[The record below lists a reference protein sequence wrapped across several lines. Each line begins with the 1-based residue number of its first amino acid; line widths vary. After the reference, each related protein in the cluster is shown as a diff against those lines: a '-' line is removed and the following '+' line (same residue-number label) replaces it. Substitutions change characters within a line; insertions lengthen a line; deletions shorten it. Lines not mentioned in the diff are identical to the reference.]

1 MNAPFHSLVISFR
14 LMVAIGMLLTWVDC
28 LKANETKAPHL
39 VLEEVQVPPEWSLL
53 QRQCLQAMAPA
64 AEEFVES
71 YTREDGS
78 FIWRDAWPGMD
89 GSDDG
94 YEAYYNFPLYY
105 ALGGPRE
112 ILDLSTRLWNAVTR
126 QFTEYGQV
134 YREFDAYY
142 DWMHH
147 GESYVNFYFFGLADP
162 SLESFK
168 DRSIRFGKMYDGTDP
183 LAPNY
188 DPKLKL
194 IRSPINGSKGPRFV
208 NSAEDWVTHREVLSH
223 YPLPFPDIPNV
234 TDSLAWVDDERFP
247 RILETMNARMM
258 RGDVPLN
265 LTATSLMLNAFMA
278 TGEPSYRTWVKDYV
292 TAWMDR
298 MEQNNGILPD
308 NVGLSGNI
316 GEHMDGK
323 WWGGYYG
330 WRWPHGLF
338 NQLESTLIGG
348 MNAYLAT
355 GDASY
360 LELPRGVLDMVEKLG
375 RSQGNQVLVPNRH
388 GDEGWYDYRPVRAE
402 YLVHLWYLSRS
413 AEDKARL
420 ARMTSGQSWSSLQ
433 YRKQKGDFG
442 HEGYWFEFMESGYPT
457 YPEDILRATYQE
469 TLRRL
474 EMIRQDD
481 SVPEER
487 NVHHWQQRNPVVLE
501 GLVQTMMGCPNH
513 IYHGGLLFSTVR
525 YFDPDKRRS
534 GLPEDVAALVQKIDK
549 DSATVQLVNLHPTKT
564 REVWVQGGSFG
575 EHVLTGV
582 SHQGRDIPLTEE
594 LLRVR
599 LKPGAMGAFRLGMKR
614 FDRAPSY
621 RMPFDVL

>member
-39 VLEEVQVPPEWSLL
+39 VLEEVQVPPEWALL

-223 YPLPFPDIPNV
+223 HL
-234 TDSLAWVDDERFP
+234 
-247 RILETMNARMM
+247 
-258 RGDVPLN
+258 
-265 LTATSLMLNAFMA
+265 
-278 TGEPSYRTWVKDYV
+278 
-292 TAWMDR
+292 
-298 MEQNNGILPD
+298 
-308 NVGLSGNI
+308 
-316 GEHMDGK
+316 
-323 WWGGYYG
+323 
-330 WRWPHGLF
+330 
-338 NQLESTLIGG
+338 
-348 MNAYLAT
+348 
-355 GDASY
+355 
-360 LELPRGVLDMVEKLG
+360 
-375 RSQGNQVLVPNRH
+375 LV
-388 GDEGWYDYRPVRAE
+388 
-402 YLVHLWYLSRS
+402 
-413 AEDKARL
+413 
-420 ARMTSGQSWSSLQ
+420 
-433 YRKQKGDFG
+433 
-442 HEGYWFEFMESGYPT
+442 
-457 YPEDILRATYQE
+457 
-469 TLRRL
+469 
-474 EMIRQDD
+474 
-481 SVPEER
+481 
-487 NVHHWQQRNPVVLE
+487 
-501 GLVQTMMGCPNH
+501 
-513 IYHGGLLFSTVR
+513 
-525 YFDPDKRRS
+525 
-534 GLPEDVAALVQKIDK
+534 
-549 DSATVQLVNLHPTKT
+549 
-564 REVWVQGGSFG
+564 
-575 EHVLTGV
+575 
-582 SHQGRDIPLTEE
+582 
-594 LLRVR
+594 
-599 LKPGAMGAFRLGMKR
+599 
-614 FDRAPSY
+614 
-621 RMPFDVL
+621 